1 MRLVTGFVALAL
13 TLAAACRRNQQ
24 AEGPLERAGKHLDN
38 AGEKTGKALKGAA
51 EKTGEGVEKAAH
63 ATGNALEKAGNKL
76 QGKSPGSGGEQPP
89 AAAPDKNAH

>member
-1 MRLVTGFVALAL
+1 MKLATGFVALV
-13 TLAAACRRNQQ
+13 LASACHRNQQ

-63 ATGNALEKAGNKL
+63 ATGSAFEKAGDKL
-76 QGKSPGSGGEQPP
+76 QGKSPGSGGGQPQPP
-89 AAAPDKNAH
+89 PTKNAN